1 MDSGALQAIPDG
13 ILFAEWIEQQGI
25 SKSTAYKWRSELGI
39 TTEKRR
45 IGSRVEVWLTAEQ
58 QELLER
64 YAEELGRGV
73 TTATA
78 LQRLGITPSDSGALQ
93 QTAPSGSVALQRIPP
108 SETDGGQLNARLEAA
123 ERAIRSGLGLT
134 TAEATWILGVRPGSS
149 PITRGGITA
158 TRTGRSCWRLQR
170 VEG

>member
-13 ILFAEWIEQQGI
+13 ILFSEWIEQQGI

-78 LQRLGITPSDSGALQ
+78 LQRLGITPSDSVALHQ
-93 QTAPSGSVALQRIPP
+93 ATPSGSVALQRMPP
-108 SETDGGQLNARLEAA
+108 METDGGQLNARLEAA

-149 PITRGGITA
+149 PITRAGITA
-158 TRTGRSCWRLQR
+158 TRTGWNCWRLQR
-170 VEG
+170 VE